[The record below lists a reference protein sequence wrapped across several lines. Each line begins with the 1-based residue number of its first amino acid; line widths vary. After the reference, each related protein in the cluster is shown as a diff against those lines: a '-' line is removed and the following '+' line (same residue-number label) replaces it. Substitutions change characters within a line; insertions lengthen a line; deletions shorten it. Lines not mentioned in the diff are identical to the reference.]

1 MPPGNELSIEAILRV
16 EGPCLSTRLCEILE
30 VRGLSADAARQR
42 ISRAKG
48 DNICRLPGLIFPRGV
63 RFIYLESTANSDIF
77 WEALIRDVGK
87 ASPSYAAAIGG
98 LRARGGIVPLSQFN
112 VVSGAPLKQKGQISS
127 ETVLARLVAVRLME
141 VYDVDGIGPCVALA
155 ASGHFRRLPDEVLKA
170 RLLTEKILLL
180 AVKDWARKL
189 GFASFGKV
197 AIRDD
202 RSEPPRVGTFAWDLT
217 GPSYLSPLIRRG
229 ADGTPKPGFL
239 VCDITID
246 EEVEESGAAAFVR
259 KCHSM
264 AMLHRIPPILPI
276 FIAGRFS
283 KEALNLGRSSGVVMA
298 TPNSLF
304 GRDIAI
310 GLAALMQT
318 LTKAAAVAVKRPE
331 IVGELFDK
339 LGQIEGAA
347 GNLRG
352 ALFEILVGHCVVKL
366 EDGSIDIGRKVID
379 SMTQE
384 RAEIDVF
391 RVKEYREAWVYE
403 CKAHQPSQIVS
414 KEMVEEWFTTR
425 VPVIFRVLGSE
436 ARFHDCKFHF
446 EYWTCGS
453 FDDEA
458 LEFLTKIKERTKKYE
473 IGWKDGKAVRE
484 YVSKVKPKAVLETFD
499 QHFFDH
505 PIARFVKKHNAN
517 DELTESIN
525 WVLQGGDLGLSDDI
539 AFDAADDIFDL
550 DEVADLEKSTSPSTK
565 LR

>member
-1 MPPGNELSIEAILRV
+1 MPPSNERSIKAILRD
-16 EGPCLSTRLCEILE
+16 EGPCLSTRICEILE
-30 VRGLSADAARQR
+30 ARGLSADAARQR
-42 ISRAKG
+42 VSRAKS

-63 RFIYLESTANSDIF
+63 RFLYLESTFNSDIF

-98 LRARGGIVPLSQFN
+98 LQARGGIVPKSQFN
-112 VVSGAPLKQKGQISS
+112 IVSGAPLRQKGQISS
-127 ETVLARLVAVRLME
+127 DTVLTRLMA
-141 VYDVDGIGPCVALA
+141 VHLIDIDDVDGIGPCVALA
-155 ASGHFRRLPDEVLKA
+155 AGGHFSRLPDEALKA

-202 RSEPPRVGTFAWDLT
+202 QSEPPRVGTFAWDLT
-217 GPSYLSPLIRRG
+217 GPSYLAPLIRRG
-229 ADGTPKPGFL
+229 TDGVPKPGFI
-239 VCDITID
+239 VCDITLD
-246 EEVEESGAAAFVR
+246 EHVEEPGVATFVR
-259 KCHSM
+259 KCRSM
-264 AMLHRIPPILPI
+264 SMLRRLPPILPV

-283 KEALNLGRSSGVVMA
+283 REALNLGRSNGVIMA

-304 GRDIAI
+304 GRDVAI

-331 IVGELFDK
+331 VVGELFDK

-352 ALFEILVGHCVVKL
+352 ALFEILVGHCVVKM
-366 EDGSIDIGRKVID
+366 EDGSIDIGKKVVD
-379 SMTQE
+379 PQTRE

-414 KEMVEEWFTTR
+414 KGMVEEWFTKK
-425 VPVIFRVLGSE
+425 VPIIFRVLGSE
-436 ARFHDCKFHF
+436 ARFHDSKFHF

-458 LEFLTKIKERTKKYE
+458 LAFLTKIKERTKKYE
-473 IGWKDGKAVRE
+473 IGWKDGKAVRG
-484 YVSKVKPKAVLETFD
+484 YVSKVKPRGILETFD

-505 PIARFVKKHNAN
+505 PIARFVKKHDANA
-517 DELTESIN
+517 ELAE
-525 WVLQGGDLGLSDDI
+525 VVDLSFVDDDI
-539 AFDAADDIFDL
+539 EFEASAVEFDPAEDASSNRKRRGRVI
-550 DEVADLEKSTSPSTK
+550 
-565 LR
+565 